1 MKYRILNILPFLP
14 WPLTTGG
21 HNGCYHSIE
30 AMKNLVDL
38 YVLFPFAN
46 NQKDI
51 EYMKKLWPEVTWLPY
66 KRKCKLVEKQ
76 LRELDLYMIEFKNYF
91 IMVIIRT

>member
-46 NQKDI
+46 NQTI
-51 EYMKKLWPEVTWLPY
+51 L
-66 KRKCKLVEKQ
+66 C
-76 LRELDLYMIEFKNYF
+76 
-91 IMVIIRT
+91 

>member
-51 EYMKKLWPEVTWLPY
+51 EYMKNYGRKLLGYLIKENVS
-66 KRKCKLVEKQ
+66 LVEKQ
-76 LRELDLYMIEFKNYF
+76 LRELDLYMIEFK
-91 IMVIIRT
+91 IIL